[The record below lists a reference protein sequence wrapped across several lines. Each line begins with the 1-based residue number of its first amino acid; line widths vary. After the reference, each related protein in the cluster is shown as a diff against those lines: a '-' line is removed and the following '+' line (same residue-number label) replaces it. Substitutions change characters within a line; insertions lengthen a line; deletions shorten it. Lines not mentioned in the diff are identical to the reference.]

1 MKRLFGDLKEKP
13 AITYIELDKIK
24 EKLNYYL

>member
-1 MKRLFGDLKEKP
+1 MKRLFGESKEKP

-24 EKLNYYL
+24 EKLNYY

>member
-1 MKRLFGDLKEKP
+1 MKRLFGESKEKP

-24 EKLNYYL
+24 EKLIYY

>member
-1 MKRLFGDLKEKP
+1 MKRLFGESKEKP

-24 EKLNYYL
+24 EKLSYY